1 LLGFFNQSF
10 ALEGFMAVSNSW
22 SDWWL
27 RFLGLAPDG
36 AAEAVEL
43 LRHQYI
49 QESQHAARLRQ
60 HAERMHYPQFRDAL
74 LRIAA
79 DESTHLDAI
88 SEMLRRLGSTSPG
101 VPEIAPSEKNS
112 WQYLSEDL
120 EEEQR
125 SAADLMEQA
134 VSIRDRAPA
143 AAELL
148 ERIADDGKKYRAII
162 REMLMKS
169 DPQAQMAA

>member
-1 LLGFFNQSF
+1 
-10 ALEGFMAVSNSW
+10 
-22 SDWWL
+22 
-27 RFLGLAPDG
+27 
-36 AAEAVEL
+36 
-43 LRHQYI
+43 
-49 QESQHAARLRQ
+49 
-60 HAERMHYPQFRDAL
+60 
-74 LRIAA
+74 
-79 DESTHLDAI
+79 
-88 SEMLRRLGSTSPG
+88 MLRRLGSTSPG

-148 ERIADDGKKYRAII
+148 ERIADDGKKHRAII